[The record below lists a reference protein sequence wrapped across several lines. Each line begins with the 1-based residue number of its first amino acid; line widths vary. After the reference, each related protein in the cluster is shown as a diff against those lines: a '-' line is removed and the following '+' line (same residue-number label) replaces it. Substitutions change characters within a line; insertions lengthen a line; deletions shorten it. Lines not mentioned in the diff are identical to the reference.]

1 MHVLWTEG
9 PLLGPSPDSAH
20 PSAASGIESLSEAV
34 THARFVGTNPA
45 SDEVVLMKI
54 LQVRREA
61 ERLGE
66 GGRGRLGEEGGE
78 IRGWEKGE

>member
-9 PLLGPSPDSAH
+9 YLIPLLDPSPDSAH
-20 PSAASGIESLSEAV
+20 PSAASGIENLSEAV

-54 LQVRREA
+54 LQVRREIR
-61 ERLGE
+61 RLEE
-66 GGRGRLGEEGGE
+66 GGGE